1 MIHYSEEQVK
11 SVEREDDPVPEVKI
25 AEAVNQDNLK
35 EKYLYIFKKAPVS
48 HEEWKDMK
56 RDTDKM
62 NEWKEEV
69 QCTNS
74 FPAFLTNLK
83 KHTVK
88 LQCLLD
94 KVYKIPQEEEKDE
107 EVHIETRQDKVADDG
122 HAKIADD
129 GHAKINQDSISNT
142 SDKLIF
148 RSLFQKYKDLTGL
161 EFEGSVVHQKESEL
175 IKKIMKNDE
184 EIDEK
189 WTR

>member
-1 MIHYSEEQVK
+1 MERGSVVYKQFPSLFNLSEC
-11 SVEREDDPVPEVKI
+11 PVC
-25 AEAVNQDNLK
+25 
-35 EKYLYIFKKAPVS
+35 EKLP
-48 HEEWKDMK
+48 
-56 RDTDKM
+56 
-62 NEWKEEV
+62 N
-69 QCTNS
+69 
-74 FPAFLTNLK
+74 PAKPSNLK

-94 KVYKIPQEEEKDE
+94 KVYKIPQEEEKEKDE
-107 EVHIETRQDKVADDG
+107 EVHIETRQDKV
-122 HAKIADD
+122 ADD